1 MSSQRF
7 YTIVVLLLWLA
18 FGPIGMAFDGCA
30 AMGGMCGNPCALT
43 SGTLPTP
50 YNLLALLPLSDLHIK
65 SPDYHPT
72 TILKI
77 PDPPP
82 RFIPIAA

>member
-1 MSSQRF
+1 MNSRRIYS
-7 YTIVVLLLWLA
+7 IVVLLLWLA

-43 SGTLPTP
+43 AGTLPAP
-50 YNLLALLPLSDLHIK
+50 YNLLALLPLSDLYIK
-65 SPDYHPT
+65 PPDYHST
-72 TILKI
+72 TSLKL

-82 RFIPIAA
+82 RFISIAA

>member
-1 MSSQRF
+1 MSSRRF

-30 AMGGMCGNPCALT
+30 AMGGMCGSPCALT
-43 SGTLPTP
+43 SGPLPSP
-50 YNLLALLPLSDLHIK
+50 YNLLSLLPLGGLPIEP
-65 SPDYHPT
+65 PDYHPT

-82 RFIPIAA
+82 RFIPIAG